1 MILKTTD
8 EILGALE
15 RGELSRD
22 FAEAM
27 NSCCEAL
34 VAAEEGSATLT
45 LKIKLSAKN
54 EVVSIKSNVTTSLPE
69 KKRRSTTL
77 FLTGDGRLSQQH
89 PDQIDIFERG
99 ERSTRIGAPANG

>member
-8 EILGALE
+8 EIMGALE

-22 FAEAM
+22 FAEAL
-27 NSCCEAL
+27 SEATEAL
-34 VAAEEGSATLT
+34 SGAEEGSATVT
-45 LKIKLSAKN
+45 LKLKISAKH
-54 EVVSIKSNVTTSLPE
+54 EVVTIKGQITKSLPE

-89 PDQIDIFERG
+89 PDQVDIFERS
-99 ERSTRIGAPANG
+99 EPRLPQRQIHT